1 MRTENI
7 QANRFVL
14 DPNANKAL
22 RANAKQDQAAALKD
36 AARQF
41 EGLMLQMVLKS
52 MRDAAPQDGL
62 FDNDQSRFFMTILD
76 QQIAQN
82 IASESP
88 MGFAKMIEQQLGR
101 NLGSVDSATDTLS
114 SLQMEALLRQSAAA
128 TGTALRAAS
137 ALDFSGAANVTS
149 AGDSAN
155 SANPASTAA
164 ASASLASGSAQDFV
178 KRVWPHAVEAAK
190 TLGVPP
196 HFVVAHSALESGWG
210 QHEIT
215 LSDGTPSHNLFG
227 IKAGKSW
234 SGPSVEIQT
243 TEYENGVPKTVRA
256 KFRVY
261 PSYAEA
267 FEDYAGL
274 LRGKERFASVLGQRN
289 SVGFAQ
295 SLQDSGYATDPLYA
309 DKLNRIIGGATLKE
323 ALAG

>member
-7 QANRFVL
+7 HSNRFVL
-14 DPNANKAL
+14 DPNANAAL
-22 RANAKQDQAAALKD
+22 RASAKRDQAAALKD

-62 FDNDQSRFFMTILD
+62 FDNDQSRFFMSILD

-88 MGFAKMIEQQLGR
+88 TGFAKMIEQQLGR
-101 NLGSVDSATDTLS
+101 NLASVDSSADTLS
-114 SLQMEALLRQSAAA
+114 SLQMEALLRQSAGAA
-128 TGTALRAAS
+128 GTAFHSPL
-137 ALDFSGAANVTS
+137 ALDSYAAAN
-149 AGDSAN
+149 AANAAN
-155 SANPASTAA
+155 SAA
-164 ASASLASGSAQDFV
+164 ASAPIGSGGAQDFV

-190 TLGVPP
+190 SLGVPP

-215 LSDGTPSHNLFG
+215 LPDGSPSHNLFG

-234 SGPSVEIQT
+234 QGPSVEIQT
-243 TEYENGVPKTVRA
+243 TEYENGAPKTVRA

-274 LRGKERFASVLGQRN
+274 LRGKARFASVLGQRD

>member
-1 MRTENI
+1 MRTENFNF
-7 QANRFVL
+7 NRFVL
-14 DPNANKAL
+14 DPASNAATRV
-22 RANAKQDQAAALKD
+22 RAKSDQAGALKD

-52 MRDAAPQDGL
+52 MRDAIPQDSL

-82 IASESP
+82 LASESP
-88 MGFAKMIEQQLGR
+88 TGFAKMIEKQIGR
-101 NLGSVDSATDTLS
+101 NLESTESAESVDASAANLLS
-114 SLQMEALLRQSAAA
+114 SFQMEALLRQVAGSAETVFRPERT
-128 TGTALRAAS
+128 TGVFGAS
-137 ALDFSGAANVTS
+137 
-149 AGDSAN
+149 
-155 SANPASTAA
+155 PSTA
-164 ASASLASGSAQDFV
+164 SSLGSGGAQDFV
-178 KRVWPHAVEAAK
+178 KRIWPHAVDAAQ

-210 QHEIT
+210 KHEIT
-215 LSDGTPSHNLFG
+215 LPDGSPSHNLFG

-234 SGPSVEIQT
+234 NGPSVEIQT
-243 TEYENGVPKTVRA
+243 TEYENSAPKSVRA
-256 KFRVY
+256 RFRVY

-267 FEDYAGL
+267 FQDYADL
-274 LRGKERFASVLGQRN
+274 LHGKARFSSVLGQRDGA
-289 SVGFAQ
+289 GFAR